1 MKSLLLIPML
11 ALALLIPATA
21 ATAGTHAT
29 TAEKLATLT
38 ARVNA
43 LEAKTTKLEAKTTK
57 LETAVAG
64 LPTVAGVEA
73 LIDLKLVP
81 INLRLIALEKPP
93 VPSCT
98 VTQYE
103 GSGFITFLKN
113 AKPSTFYTVQIGHP
127 GEQNYATANAT
138 TDPTG
143 TAQYEGNW
151 IYNGQK
157 ISVLWFGANPV
168 ASCTS

>member
-1 MKSLLLIPML
+1 ML
-11 ALALLIPATA
+11 VLALLVPASA
-21 ATAGTHAT
+21 SAGGRYAT
-29 TAEKLATLT
+29 TAEVDFVTGLVYKQREKITALT

-43 LEAKTTKLEAKTTK
+43 LEAKTTK

-64 LPTVAGVEA
+64 LPTTAQVES

-81 INLRLIALEKPP
+81 INLRLVALEPQA
-93 VPSCT
+93 PSCT

-113 AKPSTFYTVQIGHP
+113 AKPNQSYTVQVGQL

-138 TDPTG
+138 TDSKG
-143 TAQYEGNW
+143 TATYEGQW
-151 IYNGQK
+151 VFNGK
-157 ISVLWFGANPV
+157 PISILWYAANPV
-168 ASCTS
+168 ASCTN